1 MGTLVEAQ
9 KQIIQK
15 NEKKIESLIK
25 KIDEL
30 ASSNKLK
37 ADEISKLKYETSSLK
52 NEVYEFVNHA

>member
-52 NEVYEFVNHA
+52 NEVYAFVNHA